1 MHLVHLVHL
10 VHDIS
15 SSPCDSPRMVSPFD
29 SIEEVNSQLA
39 ACKAALLDLMQGKSV
54 RLNLGGSDRLW
65 ASEDLDKLQN
75 YIVFLSKERSKFLS
89 KGRPSVVV
97 GRPRR

>member
-1 MHLVHLVHL
+1 MHLVHL
-10 VHDIS
+10 VHDIPPLS
-15 SSPCDSPRMVSPFD
+15 CDSPRMVSPFD
-29 SIEEVNSQLA
+29 SIDEVNSQLA

-54 RLNLGGSDRLW
+54 RLSLGGSDRLW
-65 ASEDLDKLQN
+65 TSEDLDKLQT
-75 YIVFLSKERSKFLS
+75 YIVFLSKERAKFHG